1 MNQYY
6 NNTNFDNFNSSNQF
20 MIKFIGISLTYC
32 VSLLVLS
39 SIMIIKIRRKHPKFY
54 MIINQ
59 HV

>member
-39 SIMIIKIRRKHPKFY
+39 TLVILKIRRKHPRIYK
-54 MIINQ
+54 INDRP
-59 HV
+59 V

>member
-20 MIKFIGISLTYC
+20 MVKFVGVSLIYC

-39 SIMIIKIRRKHPKFY
+39 SIVILKIKKKHPKLY
-54 MIINQ
+54 MIIERQ
-59 HV
+59 V